1 MAKIWRRV
9 RIDDPE
15 AVTRRAGDEVDP
27 RSVGLTE
34 ADIEAI
40 WSSVVRLYKTAI
52 HPGIAIC
59 IRRRGEVVLHRTI
72 GHARGNAPDDPLDG
86 DKVLAS
92 PDTVWNF
99 FSGSKAVTAVL
110 IHMLQERELIHVDE
124 PVATFIPEFAKH
136 RKHRITIRD
145 VLTHRSGIP
154 NIPTDLVDLDI
165 LHDRDRLVATI
176 CELEPRSKPGQ
187 EVAYH
192 AVTGGFVLGEILHR
206 VTGDDIRAFMH
217 SEVSDKLGFPRLN
230 YGVPEDQL
238 QDVALEA
245 FTGPI
250 PTWPHKN
257 LLENALG
264 FDMPTLVD
272 FANDP
277 RLRTGIM
284 PAGNCM
290 GTANEVCQ
298 FFEMLRCGG
307 ELNGVRVC
315 TEETVHRATKPAT
328 RGEVDRMLMMPIP
341 YSAGFMLGSDLV
353 GFYGPKTG
361 KAYGHLGFTNVL
373 GWADPE
379 RDLSVALM
387 NNGKPLIALELLA
400 WLDVMRT
407 ISTRVPRDGKLS

>member
-1 MAKIWRRV
+1 I
-9 RIDDPE
+9 
-15 AVTRRAGDEVDP
+15 
-27 RSVGLTE
+27 
-34 ADIEAI
+34 
-40 WSSVVRLYKTAI
+40 
-52 HPGIAIC
+52 
-59 IRRRGEVVLHRTI
+59 
-72 GHARGNAPDDPLDG
+72 
-86 DKVLAS
+86 
-92 PDTVWNF
+92 
-99 FSGSKAVTAVL
+99 TAVL
-110 IHMLQERELIHVDE
+110 IHMLHERELIHIDE
-124 PVATFIPEFAKH
+124 PVATFIPEFAKK

-154 NIPTDLVDLDI
+154 NIPSDLVDLDI
-165 LHDRDRLVATI
+165 LHDRERVAAI
-176 CELEPRSKPGQ
+176 ACDLEPRSKPGE

-217 SEVSDKLGFPRLN
+217 AEVGRKLGFDHLN
-230 YGVPEDQL
+230 YGVPEARL
-238 QDVALEA
+238 GEVAVEA

-264 FDMPTLVD
+264 FDMPTLVS

-277 RLRTGIM
+277 RFRTGIM

-307 ELNGVRVC
+307 ELNGVRIC
-315 TEETVHRATKPAT
+315 SEETVRRATKPAT
-328 RGEVDRMLMMPIP
+328 RGEVDRMLMLPIP

-387 NNGKPLIALELLA
+387 NNGKPLIALELIA

-407 ISTRVPRDGKLS
+407 ISTRVPRDGAASKG